1 MLALQQKQKDTIM
14 YNFVTGKIFK
24 GFLFSILLLLGSVS
38 AQKTMADFNE
48 QDFFNNLKTS
58 YYHLSD
64 TPIKNFVTLVTS
76 MKMEMFASQEW
87 KNAEIF
93 PLQLIWFNPDK
104 IYITQR
110 GVPQIENN
118 KYKEYQDLIDGLK
131 LQIRGIL
138 ADLSRF
144 YLVGLYDSIHPDYVL
159 KHNQEAVQINF
170 STREAGVVTKV
181 KYLLGYNGLLILIQ
195 VDYPV
200 QQKQIVIYP
209 KFKTQ
214 KNKWLCTGWNVQSYV
229 KGLVISGYDLKIKNN
244 YINNVWVPG
253 EIILAVQKADKKG
266 QTFYDEIKFKNY
278 LFNQPLQLSG
288 AKKKNGGK

>member
-1 MLALQQKQKDTIM
+1 LALQQKQEEAFM
-14 YNFVTGKIFK
+14 HNFFTVNTFK
-24 GFLFSILLLLGSVS
+24 GFLFSVLMLLGIAA
-38 AQKTMADFNE
+38 AQNTNADFNE

-76 MKMEMFASQEW
+76 MKMEMFASQQW

-104 IYITQR
+104 VYITQR
-110 GVPQIENN
+110 GVPQLEKD
-118 KYKEYQDLIDGLK
+118 KYKEYQDLIAGLK
-131 LQIRGIL
+131 TQIRGIL
-138 ADLSRF
+138 ADLTRF

-159 KHNQEAVQINF
+159 KHNEEAVQINF
-170 STREAGVVTKV
+170 STQEAGVITRV

-195 VDYPV
+195 VDYPL
-200 QQKQIVIYP
+200 QQKRIVIYP
-209 KFKTQ
+209 KFKTV
-214 KNKWLCTGWNVQSYV
+214 KNKWLCTGWNVQSYE
-229 KGLVISGYDLKIKNN
+229 KGQVVSGYDLKIKNH

-253 EIILAVQKADKKG
+253 EIVLAVQKADKKG

-278 LFNQPLQLSG
+278 LFNQPLQLSSGTRGG
-288 AKKKNGGK
+288 AGKK